1 MTLKNIAIKTIQN
14 ESEKTEIYEKSFSAL
29 CDSTTWYDMSVIG
42 IQKERC
48 GRHEKYLNNGQ
59 SFYKFDENDEP
70 TDLRNLTIPKQHN
83 HKENHR
89 KEHCNQIAENQ

>member
-1 MTLKNIAIKTIQN
+1 
-14 ESEKTEIYEKSFSAL
+14 
-29 CDSTTWYDMSVIG
+29 MSVIG

-89 KEHCNQIAENQ
+89 KEHCNQFGIMYFNLYKGCIEYFTTRNVCIFRVKNISV